1 MSQPSFESVSA
12 PTVLKKKSALNIYTV
27 LLIIALVSLVLGCIF
42 LWLEISEYGGF
53 GAVKGP
59 VGAVARP
66 ISSEG
71 LAGTVPVGADWVGV
85 WEPYV

>member
-1 MSQPSFESVSA
+1 MSQPSFESASA

-27 LLIIALVSLVLGCIF
+27 LLIIALVSLVLCCIF

-53 GAVKGP
+53 GAVKGR

-71 LAGTVPVGADWVGV
+71 LAGMVPARTDWVGV
-85 WEPYV
+85 WDPYV